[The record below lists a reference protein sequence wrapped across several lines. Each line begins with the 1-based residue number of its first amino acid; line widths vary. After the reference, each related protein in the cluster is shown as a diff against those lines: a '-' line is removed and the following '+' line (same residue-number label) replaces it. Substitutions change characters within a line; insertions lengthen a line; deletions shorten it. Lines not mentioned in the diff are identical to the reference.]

1 VTAPS
6 QSSGRFLIALL
17 ALAAATSA
25 RSQDPPAPQWP
36 AWRGPNCSGIAE
48 DPAWRP
54 NWPASPKI
62 LWKAS
67 VGKGFSSLAVA
78 DDRVYTMGNR
88 DDVDSVFC
96 LNARS
101 GTVVWQ
107 HSYPCPLTPLSY
119 DGGPSATPAVDGQ
132 RVYTLSKS
140 GHAFCLDAMS
150 GKVVWSKKFEP
161 APRKQGDY
169 QVDWGYAASPL
180 VLGEKLILS
189 VGWAGAALNKS
200 DGAVLWDNGPGR
212 PGYSSPVPFQQGD
225 RTLLAMLVARGV
237 VAVDAENGRIAWT
250 FPWRTTWD
258 QNAPDVLA
266 FDRKLFVSTGHNVG
280 CALIDLAGG
289 EPKELWRNKS
299 MRNELSSSVF
309 WKGRLYGFDNNRLA
323 CLDAATGKSL
333 WSAPGMGRGTLILVN
348 GHLIVLSESGK
359 LSLAPATDQ
368 GFQPLGAAW
377 EVLAGRCWT
386 APAFSRGLLFLRNS
400 EGDVACVD
408 LRSQ

>member
-1 VTAPS
+1 
-6 QSSGRFLIALL
+6 
-17 ALAAATSA
+17 
-25 RSQDPPAPQWP
+25 
-36 AWRGPNCSGIAE
+36 
-48 DPAWRP
+48 
-54 NWPASPKI
+54 
-62 LWKAS
+62 
-67 VGKGFSSLAVA
+67 
-78 DDRVYTMGNR
+78 
-88 DDVDSVFC
+88 
-96 LNARS
+96 
-101 GTVVWQ
+101 
-107 HSYPCPLTPLSY
+107 
-119 DGGPSATPAVDGQ
+119 
-132 RVYTLSKS
+132 
-140 GHAFCLDAMS
+140 
-150 GKVVWSKKFEP
+150 
-161 APRKQGDY
+161 
-169 QVDWGYAASPL
+169 
-180 VLGEKLILS
+180 
-189 VGWAGAALNKS
+189 
-200 DGAVLWDNGPGR
+200 
-212 PGYSSPVPFQQGD
+212 
-225 RTLLAMLVARGV
+225 MLVARGV